1 MNLKKNNTQDF
12 IDRLKGI
19 KEPRDGKRVSTGYLN
34 KAVKAIT
41 RIGNLSNKTNYK
53 YEESQVTEIFHTLMS
68 AVTVT
73 ISRFGVDV
81 DNVENRFQRL
91 IDWDLKQYLELKK
104 SDPLL
109 YDYIQ
114 DHLNNPVIE
123 EYLKEKEKGKAE
135 DVEVLSIQQKLS
147 SSLEKQEELVKNLYH
162 SMNGIHQEISR
173 ISREIHDKQEY
184 MAERLDRVILEFN
197 LLED

>member
-19 KEPRDGKRVSTGYLN
+19 KEPRDGKRVSAGYLN

-53 YEESQVTEIFHTLMS
+53 YEDSQVTEIYHTLMS

-73 ISRFGVDV
+73 MSRFGGVDEV
-81 DNVENRFQRL
+81 KKRYERL
-91 IDWDLKQYLELKK
+91 IDWEIKSFLELQK

-109 YDYIQ
+109 YEYIE
-114 DHLNNPVIE
+114 DHFNNSEIG
-123 EYLKEKEKGKAE
+123 EYLKEKGKTEAE
-135 DVEVLSIQQKLS
+135 EVLSLHQKLS
-147 SSLEKQEELVKNLYH
+147 SLEEQHKKVSDQLFH
-162 SMNGIHQEISR
+162 SMEQFREQRKTSSEILKR
-173 ISREIHDKQEY
+173 QQFMMEK
-184 MAERLDRVILEFN
+184 LDRVLREFN